1 MDGRTK
7 KNKEVKMAI
16 GDSTRINT
24 NIAAFNAL
32 NSLKSIN
39 RNLEISQLK
48 LATGLRINEVSDDPA
63 GFVISRRLG
72 ARSRGLS
79 VALDNVSTAKNVLA
93 IAEGGLMNIS
103 DILITMKE
111 KLTQAASDTLGSAER
126 NAIKT
131 ELDQLTSEIND
142 IVSETTFNNIALIN
156 GTYTAS
162 YQTGEGTTN
171 TLAFSITQSAA
182 ATSLQVDQG
191 NVSSLV
197 FSASGASTALSNIN
211 SAIENVSDML
221 QNIGASV
228 SRLTVKESTLSV
240 AITNTDST
248 KSRILDSDI
257 AKEQLR
263 STRLQILQ
271 QTSTAQLAQ
280 ANVVPQNVLALFR

>member
-1 MDGRTK
+1 
-7 KNKEVKMAI
+7 MAI

-32 NSLKSIN
+32 NSLKAIN

-48 LATGLRINEVSDDPA
+48 LATGLRINEVADDPA

-72 ARSRGLS
+72 ARARGLS
-79 VALDNVSTAKNVLA
+79 VALDNVGTAKNVLA

-111 KLTQAASDTLGSAER
+111 KVTQAASDTLGSAER

-131 ELDQLTSEIND
+131 EINQLTSEIND
-142 IVSETTFNNIALIN
+142 IVGETTFNNVALIN

-162 YQTGEGTTN
+162 FQTGEGTTD
-171 TLAFSITQSAA
+171 TLHFAVTQSAT
-182 ATSLQVDQG
+182 ATSLEVDVANVG
-191 NVSSLV
+191 NHV
-197 FSASGASTALSNIN
+197 FTATGASIALGKVN
-211 SAIENVSDML
+211 SAIDDISDML

-228 SRLTVKESTLSV
+228 SRMTVKEATLSI
-240 AITNTDST
+240 AITNTNAT
-248 KSRILDSDI
+248 KGRILDSDI
-257 AKEQLR
+257 AKEQLK

-271 QTSTAQLAQ
+271 QTATAQLAQ